1 MAKKAR
7 TKLASAKL
15 KRRRASIDVKIARDK
30 KKIKSLKKQT
40 RKRERIL
47 AGRLRA
53 RSKLK

>member
-1 MAKKAR
+1 LAKKAR